1 MSRFLK
7 IKMPVMAVVLS
18 MMVLALGVTAVMGSS
33 SSAVE
38 GAAPVVQAS
47 PVEVVVEDC
56 SGPAN
61 FNIIGAGFPA
71 GKPVIVS
78 VLIEDGRSFYVSSG
92 SANAAGAISIDTT
105 LRGEIPTSRRQAVVV
120 PPIID
125 HCQVATISAKDTA
138 GNWVNAGVS
147 FVAEK

>member
-1 MSRFLK
+1 MCIRDS
-7 IKMPVMAVVLS
+7 
-18 MMVLALGVTAVMGSS
+18 
-33 SSAVE
+33 
-38 GAAPVVQAS
+38 
-47 PVEVVVEDC
+47 
-56 SGPAN
+56 
-61 FNIIGAGFPA
+61 
-71 GKPVIVS
+71 
-78 VLIEDGRSFYVSSG
+78 VSSG

>member
-7 IKMPVMAVVLS
+7 IKMPVMAAVLS
-18 MMVLALGVTAVMGSS
+18 MLVLAIGVTAVIASS

-38 GAAPVVQAS
+38 GATPVVQAS

-56 SGPAN
+56 SGAAT
-61 FNIIGAGFPA
+61 FNIIGAGFAP

-92 SANAAGAISIDTT
+92 NANAAGAISIATT
-105 LRGEIPTSRRQAVVV
+105 LRGELPTSRNQAVVA

-125 HCQVATISAKDTA
+125 HCQVATVSAKGTGA
-138 GNWVNAGVS
+138 NWVNAGVS

>member
-18 MMVLALGVTAVMGSS
+18 MLVLTIGVTAVIASS
-33 SSAVE
+33 SSAPS

-56 SGPAN
+56 NASAN
-61 FNIIGAGFPA
+61 FNIIGAGFPP
-71 GKPVIVS
+71 GKAVIVS
-78 VLIEDGRSFYVSSG
+78 VLLENGKQYYVSSG

-105 LRGEIPTSRRQAVVV
+105 LRGEVPISRRQAVVV
-120 PPIID
+120 PAIID

-147 FVAEK
+147 FIAEK